1 MVSPVPGAP
10 GTMYEQPLKVKE
22 VGLGLLRGMTTEP
35 CPVYGE
41 LNRLES
47 GSTYA
52 PIQYNQPVS
61 L

>member
-1 MVSPVPGAP
+1 
-10 GTMYEQPLKVKE
+10 MYEQPLKVKE